1 MSNKSY
7 TYSELSTSVKNFAS
21 ALAKRGFKK
30 GDVFALYLPNIPE
43 YPILF
48 FGIIALGGIATTL
61 NPTFTEKDI
70 AYQLKD
76 SGAKYIMTVP
86 AIADKAKQAAAE
98 VGINQVFVIGEA
110 EGCEPLTS
118 LLSDDGTAFP
128 DSVPINPKEDVCVMP
143 YSSGTS
149 GFPKGVMLTHHN
161 LVSQLCMIMHDS
173 FRSHPLRGTVL
184 GLLPFFHIFG
194 MMVVMVQFLRRGGKI
209 VCMQQFDGDHMLKLI
224 QDFKVCLISSIIS
237 SLLSL
242 SLSCAS
248 FLMNGD

>member
-1 MSNKSY
+1 M
-7 TYSELSTSVKNFAS
+7 
-21 ALAKRGFKK
+21 
-30 GDVFALYLPNIPE
+30 FALYLPNVPE

-48 FGIIALGGIATTL
+48 FGIIALGGVATTL

-86 AIADKAKQAAAE
+86 AIANKAKQAAAE

-110 EGCEPLTS
+110 ESCEPFTS
-118 LLSDDGTAFP
+118 LLDDDGMAFP
-128 DSVPINPKEDVCVMP
+128 EDVSVNPREDVCAMP
-143 YSSGTS
+143 YSSGTT

-161 LVSQLCMIMHDS
+161 LVSQLCMLMHDS
-173 FRSHPLRGTVL
+173 FRSHPMRGTAL

-194 MMVVMVQFLRRGGKI
+194 MVVVMAQFLRRGGKI
-209 VCMQQFDGDHMLKLI
+209 VCMQQFDGEHMLKLI
-224 QDFKVCLISSIIS
+224 QDFKVCLSYVPS

-242 SLSCAS
+242 SSLPCAS
-248 FLMNGD
+248 FFNVLKLDSYN